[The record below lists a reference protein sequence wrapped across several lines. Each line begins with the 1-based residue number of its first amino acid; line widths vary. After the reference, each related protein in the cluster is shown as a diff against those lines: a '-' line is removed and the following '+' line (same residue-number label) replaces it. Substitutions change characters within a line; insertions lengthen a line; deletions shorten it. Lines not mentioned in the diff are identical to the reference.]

1 MNIGDVALAYWRLE
15 KWVNDI
21 NVERK
26 TAATSSLRIIK
37 KYLDDNGIVLKDYIG
52 HKYDAG
58 FAIDVIGIT
67 TESSIPEEEL
77 VVSET
82 LIPLILENGEVLK
95 YGQVMLGEAVKITEP
110 NNELPPDPEKAINI
124 LVNYISQY
132 CRSYYK
138 EKKIATKLKRCNEKL
153 QGQLKRIRS
162 EERKK

>member
-15 KWVNDI
+15 KWINDI

-37 KYLDDNGIVLKDYIG
+37 RYLDENGIELKDYVG
-52 HKYDAG
+52 RRYDAG

-67 TESSIPEEEL
+67 TERSIPEEEL
-77 VVSET
+77 IVSET

-95 YGQVMLGEAVKITEP
+95 YGQVMLGDAVKRTEP
-110 NNELPPDPEKAINI
+110 NNELPHDPEKAIKI
-124 LVNYISQY
+124 LIYNISQY

-138 EKKIATKLKRCNEKL
+138 EKKIAAKLKRCNEKL
-153 QGQLKRIRS
+153 QGQLKRIKS
-162 EERKK
+162 EEKKK